1 MGSSTSAATGLC
13 PMPDYYPVAS
23 TAKQLTSPELVA
35 LEYADLNLNYDN
47 VSQEV
52 GHVRIRQ
59 HVNPFAPSFSI
70 PAPVPNW
77 SQAFKDSTLP
87 LMVDIGSGSGRF
99 LMWLAKRNPDSQNY
113 LGLEIRQKLAKRAE
127 FWVKELSL
135 HNIHFMFANATISF
149 KELVSATQGPD
160 VGFNTGE
167 LEQSIKQVMAHIH
180 MQCPDPH
187 FKKRHHKRRVVQK
200 PLVDSIVKNLMPG
213 GQVFI
218 QSDVLEVA
226 VDMRDRLDAES
237 DLLQHIDTIDP
248 SMQCD
253 EEGWESPRKL
263 VNQKKF
269 CTRLAIQTSK
279 MNEDE
284 TDVQEL
290 NYDHGMTGICCWT
303 LPSPHGAY
311 HSQGYPPSAYPPP
324 GGYPP
329 SGYPPPVDTHHLD
342 ILLRRIPT
350 SGISSSRWIP
360 PAPYPPPGGYPPSG
374 YPGPSAPP
382 YHSGHGSNTGALLA
396 GGAAAAAAVYGAHQ
410 LSHGAH
416 HLGHGGYYGHGFG
429 HHGKFKHG
437 KFKHGKFG
445 KRWKHGMYGK
455 HKGFLQEMEMIHP
468 GP

>member
-1 MGSSTSAATGLC
+1 MGSLNLCCHRALPNARLLPCSSAINNIITIKPHLLSSSSSSSIFNHHRHFCNSPTA
-13 PMPDYYPVAS
+13 VAS

-77 SQAFKDSTLP
+77 SQVFKDSTLP

-99 LMWLAKRNPDSQNY
+99 LMWLARRNPDSQNY

-149 KELVSATQGPD
+149 KELVSAYPGPLML
-160 VGFNTGE
+160 V
-167 LEQSIKQVMAHIH
+167 SIL
-180 MQCPDPH
+180 CPDPH

-226 VDMRDRLDAES
+226 VDMRDRFDAES

-248 SMQCD
+248 GMQCD
-253 EEGWESPRKL
+253 EEGWLVKNPMGIRTEREIHAEFEGAKIYRRLYQKL
-263 VNQKKF
+263 
-269 CTRLAIQTSK
+269 I
-279 MNEDE
+279 
-284 TDVQEL
+284 
-290 NYDHGMTGICCWT
+290 
-303 LPSPHGAY
+303 
-311 HSQGYPPSAYPPP
+311 
-324 GGYPP
+324 
-329 SGYPPPVDTHHLD
+329 
-342 ILLRRIPT
+342 
-350 SGISSSRWIP
+350 
-360 PAPYPPPGGYPPSG
+360 
-374 YPGPSAPP
+374 
-382 YHSGHGSNTGALLA
+382 
-396 GGAAAAAAVYGAHQ
+396 
-410 LSHGAH
+410 
-416 HLGHGGYYGHGFG
+416 
-429 HHGKFKHG
+429 
-437 KFKHGKFG
+437 
-445 KRWKHGMYGK
+445 
-455 HKGFLQEMEMIHP
+455 
-468 GP
+468 